1 MQIMPTLLLS
11 LETSSPV
18 CSVALH
24 RVADGSLVGQ
34 SELRLDKSHSTHL
47 TILIEQLLENT
58 GHQLA
63 DLTAIAVSDGPGS
76 YTGLRIGAAAAKGLC
91 FALDIPLV
99 AVSTLKA
106 LAAQVAAGTAQPE
119 SFLFCPMLDAR
130 RQEVYAAIYTH
141 DGQEMLAP
149 TPLILDADT
158 LAEQLAR
165 HSVLFFGN
173 GAAKFQALLR
183 EHSNAGFLAGIEPSA
198 ISVGQLGVTAFHRQ
212 EFQDVAYYEPFYLK
226 EVYTTTPKNSRPAP
240 LS

>member
-1 MQIMPTLLLS
+1 MQTLLLS

-24 RVADGSLVGQ
+24 RMADGSLVGQ

-63 DLTAIAVSDGPGS
+63 NLAAVAVSDGPGS

-106 LAAQVAAGTAQPE
+106 LAAQVANGTARPE
-119 SFLFCPMLDAR
+119 NILFCPMLDAR
-130 RQEVYAAIYTH
+130 RQEVYAAVYTH
-141 DGQEMLAP
+141 DGEEVLAP
-149 TPLILDADT
+149 TPLILEADT
-158 LAEQLAR
+158 LAEQLAQ
-165 HSVLFFGN
+165 HSVLFFGH
-173 GAAKFQALLR
+173 GAAKFQALLG
-183 EHSNAGFLAGIEPSA
+183 ESANAGFLVGIEPSA
-198 ISVGQLGVTAFHRQ
+198 IAVGQLGVAALHRQ

-226 EVYTTTPKNSRPAP
+226 EVYTTTPRKQS
-240 LS
+240 L

>member
-1 MQIMPTLLLS
+1 MSKSLLLS

-24 RVADGSLVGQ
+24 RMADGSLVGQ

-58 GHQLA
+58 SHQLA
-63 DLTAIAVSDGPGS
+63 DLAAVAVSDGPGS

-106 LAAQVAAGTAQPE
+106 LAAQVANGTARPE
-119 SFLFCPMLDAR
+119 NHLFCPMLDAR

-149 TPLILDADT
+149 TPLILDPDT
-158 LAEQLAR
+158 LTEQLAR
-165 HSVLFFGN
+165 HPILFFGN
-173 GAAKFQALLR
+173 GAAKFQAVLG

-198 ISVGQLGVTAFHRQ
+198 IAVGHLGVAAFHRQ
-212 EFQDVAYYEPFYLK
+212 ELQDVAYYEPFYLK
-226 EVYTTTPKNSRPAP
+226 EVYTTTPKNSRIAP
-240 LS
+240 LG

>member
-1 MQIMPTLLLS
+1 MSTLLLS

-24 RVADGSLVGQ
+24 RIADGTLVGQ

-47 TILIEQLLENT
+47 TILIEQLLANT

-63 DLTAIAVSDGPGS
+63 DLAAVAVSDGPGS

-106 LAAQVAAGTAQPE
+106 LAAQVAAGTAWPDKY
-119 SFLFCPMLDAR
+119 LYCPMLDAR
-130 RQEVYAAIYTH
+130 RMEVYAASYTH
-141 DGQEMLAP
+141 EGQEVLAP
-149 TPLILDADT
+149 TPLLLDADT
-158 LAEQLAR
+158 LAEQLAQ

-173 GAAKFQALLR
+173 GAAKFQALLG
-183 EHSNAGFLAGIEPSA
+183 ESANAGFLAGIEPSA
-198 ISVGQLGVTAFHRQ
+198 VAVGALAVAAYHRQ

-226 EVYTTTPKNSRPAP
+226 EVYTTTPRT
-240 LS
+240 

>member
-1 MQIMPTLLLS
+1 MQTLLLS

-24 RVADGSLVGQ
+24 RLADGSLVGQ

-47 TILIEQLLENT
+47 TVLLEQLLANT

-63 DLTAIAVSDGPGS
+63 DLAVVAVSDGPGS

-106 LAAQVAAGTAQPE
+106 LAAQVAAGTTRPE
-119 SFLFCPMLDAR
+119 NFLFCSMLDAR
-130 RQEVYAAIYTH
+130 RQEVYAAIYAH
-141 DGQEMLAP
+141 DGQEVLAP
-149 TPLILDADT
+149 TPLILDANT

-165 HSVLFFGN
+165 HPMLFFGN
-173 GAAKFQALLR
+173 GAAKFQAVLG
-183 EHSNAGFLAGIEPSA
+183 ESAQAGFLAGIEPSA
-198 ISVGQLGVTAFHRQ
+198 ISVGQLGVAAFHRQ

-226 EVYTTTPKNSRPAP
+226 EVYTTTPKKQS
-240 LS
+240 L

>member
-1 MQIMPTLLLS
+1 LAKLLLS

-47 TILIEQLLENT
+47 TVLIEQLLKNT

-63 DLTAIAVSDGPGS
+63 DLAAVAVSDGPGS

-106 LAAQVAAGTAQPE
+106 LAAQVTAGTARPE
-119 SFLFCPMLDAR
+119 NFLFCPMLDAR
-130 RQEVYAAIYTH
+130 RQEVYAAIYAY
-141 DGQEMLAP
+141 DGQEVLAP
-149 TPLILDADT
+149 MPLIIDADT
-158 LAEQLAR
+158 LAEQLA
-165 HSVLFFGN
+165 HNSVLLFGN
-173 GAAKFQALLR
+173 GAAKFQVVLGESAQ
-183 EHSNAGFLAGIEPSA
+183 AGFLAGIEPSA
-198 ISVGQLGVTAFHRQ
+198 ISVGQLGVAAFHRQ

-226 EVYTTTPKNSRPAP
+226 EVYTTTPKKQP
-240 LS
+240 L

>member
-1 MQIMPTLLLS
+1 MLLLS
-11 LETSSPV
+11 LETSSPI

-47 TILIEQLLENT
+47 TILIEQLLANT

-63 DLTAIAVSDGPGS
+63 DLAAVAVSDGPGS

-106 LAAQVAAGTAQPE
+106 LAAQVAAGTARPE
-119 SFLFCPMLDAR
+119 NFLFCPMLDAR
-130 RQEVYAAIYTH
+130 RQEVYAAIYAC
-141 DGQEMLAP
+141 DGQEVLAP

-158 LAEQLAR
+158 LAEQLANN
-165 HSVLFFGN
+165 SVLLFGN
-173 GAAKFQALLR
+173 GAAKFQVVLGESAQ
-183 EHSNAGFLAGIEPSA
+183 AGFLAGIEPSA
-198 ISVGQLGVTAFHRQ
+198 ISVGQLGVAAFHRQ

-226 EVYTTTPKNSRPAP
+226 EVYTTTPKKQP
-240 LS
+240 L

>member
-1 MQIMPTLLLS
+1 MQTLLLS

-24 RVADGSLVGQ
+24 RVADGSLIGQ
-34 SELRLDKSHSTHL
+34 TELRLDKSHSTHL
-47 TILIEQLLENT
+47 TILIEQLLANA

-63 DLTAIAVSDGPGS
+63 DLAAVAVSDGPGS

-106 LAAQVAAGTAQPE
+106 LAAQVAAGTARPE
-119 SFLFCPMLDAR
+119 NHFYCPMLDAR
-130 RQEVYAAIYTH
+130 RQEVYAAMYTH
-141 DGQEMLAP
+141 EGQEVLAP

-165 HSVLFFGN
+165 HPTLFFGN
-173 GAAKFQALLR
+173 GAAKFQAVLG

-198 ISVGQLGVTAFHRQ
+198 IAVGQLGVAAFQRE

-226 EVYTTTPKNSRPAP
+226 EVYTTTPKK
-240 LS
+240 

>member
-1 MQIMPTLLLS
+1 MQTLLLS

-47 TILIEQLLENT
+47 TVLIAQLLANT
-58 GHQLA
+58 GYRLA
-63 DLTAIAVSDGPGS
+63 DLAAVAVSDGPGS

-106 LAAQVAAGTAQPE
+106 LAAQVANSTARPE
-119 SFLFCPMLDAR
+119 NFLFCPMLDAR

-141 DGQEMLAP
+141 NGREVLMP

-158 LAEQLAR
+158 LAEQLAH
-165 HSVLFFGN
+165 HSVLFFGH
-173 GAAKFQALLR
+173 GAAKFQTLLV
-183 EHSNAGFLAGIEPSA
+183 ESSNAGFLMEIEPSA
-198 ISVGQLGVTAFHRQ
+198 IAVGQLGVAAFHRQ
-212 EFQDVAYYEPFYLK
+212 KFQDVAYYEPFYLK
-226 EVYTTTPKNSRPAP
+226 EVYTTTPKAK
-240 LS
+240 